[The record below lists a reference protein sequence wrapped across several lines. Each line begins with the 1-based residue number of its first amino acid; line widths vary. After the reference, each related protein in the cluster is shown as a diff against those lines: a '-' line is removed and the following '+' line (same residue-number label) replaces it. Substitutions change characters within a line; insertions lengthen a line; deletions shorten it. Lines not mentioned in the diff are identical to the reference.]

1 MDLDTSLLQT
11 KTAKEIVRV
20 LKKTKGIARKDT
32 RCYRSIIR
40 EADEVIAAFEE
51 ADRKIKRGC
60 PEIVSNRNLKK
71 PYTLNL

>member
-1 MDLDTSLLQT
+1 
-11 KTAKEIVRV
+11 
-20 LKKTKGIARKDT
+20 
-32 RCYRSIIR
+32 
-40 EADEVIAAFEE
+40 VIAAFEE